1 MLDTG
6 WRGFQWSL
14 VGEVE
19 IKNSM
24 KEMCWFCYEKYFVFR
39 LKFLIKTE
47 EECVL
52 FILKFS
58 ASLWAQGSS
67 CLPGMRGGEFYL
79 VYFYSDP
86 AFQYAD

>member
-24 KEMCWFCYEKYFVFR
+24 KKMCWFCYEKYFVFR
-39 LKFLIKTE
+39 LKFLNKTE
-47 EECVL
+47 EECVF

-58 ASLWAQGSS
+58 ASLWAQG
-67 CLPGMRGGEFYL
+67 EFYL
-79 VYFYSDP
+79 AYFSPDP